1 MSKDVICVDR
11 NDKGNKGDVDMTVAE
26 IRKKIKLKNHSKKIP
41 HLNSVNGKVKI
52 DSKDPKQVKWF
63 DKFKK

>member
-1 MSKDVICVDR
+1 M
-11 NDKGNKGDVDMTVAE
+11 NGNNKGNKGDEDMTVAE
-26 IRKKIKLKNHSKKIP
+26 IRKSIRSKNHTRIIP

-63 DKFKK
+63 EEFKK